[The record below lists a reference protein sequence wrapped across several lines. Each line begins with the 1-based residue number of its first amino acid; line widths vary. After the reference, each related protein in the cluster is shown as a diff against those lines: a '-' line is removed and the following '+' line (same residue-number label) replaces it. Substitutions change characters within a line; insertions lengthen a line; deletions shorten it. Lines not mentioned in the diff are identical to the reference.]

1 MKPLSFKN
9 KIAFYYIITTAILVF
24 VVFFSI
30 YTIVKNNVNAH
41 LNNDILKEV
50 KNHLNEI
57 TIKEGKF
64 YLIHFEEWKE
74 REHNTVDVN
83 PVFIEFLN
91 QDKQLI
97 AKSPNLK
104 KHKLVFDATKP
115 DNDLFDAELVHAKIR
130 QIQVPILE
138 KGTTIGYLVI
148 AMSLE
153 GTLVVLNDL
162 SHILIVS
169 YPVILLVLFLIARL
183 IAGRSIQP
191 INAII
196 KTSDKITKDNLSA
209 RIPLPHNKDELF
221 VLSDTINNL
230 LNRIENAVER
240 EKQFTSDASHEL
252 RTPLTVIKGTL
263 EVLVRKPRTEA
274 EYHEKIKYCIAE
286 VNRLN
291 QLVDQLLLL
300 ARFENQKQS
309 IHIQQLDL
317 LPVIEEIVNRKNAES
332 QLDRLKINIQ
342 TTVPTLVQSD
352 GYLLSII
359 LNNIISNALK
369 YSNKDQNVLVEIHSI
384 NQKIECHIIDS
395 GIGIPPADLEKVFQ
409 PFFRA
414 KNHDGST
421 NKGIGLGLSIVK
433 RLSDLLRIAIVVES
447 IENKGTII
455 KLRFN

>member
-30 YTIVKNNVNAH
+30 YTIVKTNVNAH

-57 TIKEGKF
+57 TIKNGRY
-64 YLIHFEEWKE
+64 YLIHLEEWTE

-91 QDKQLI
+91 QDKQLL

-104 KHKLVFDATKP
+104 KHKLVFNTNKP
-115 DNDLFDAELVHAKIR
+115 DNDLFDAELVRAKIR

-138 KGTTIGYLVI
+138 GQRTIGYLVI

-153 GTLVVLNDL
+153 GTSVVLNDL

-169 YPVILLVLFLIARL
+169 YPLILLVLFLIARL

-209 RIPLPHNKDELF
+209 RIPLPHTKDELF

-230 LNRIENAVER
+230 LNRIENAVDR

-274 EYHEKIKYCIAE
+274 EYYDKIKYCINE

-291 QLVDQLLLL
+291 RLVDELLLL
-300 ARFENQKQS
+300 ARFEDQKQS
-309 IHIQQLDL
+309 IIIQPLNL
-317 LPVIEEIVNRKNAES
+317 LPVVEDIVNRKNRES
-332 QLDRLKINIQ
+332 QSSRLRIKNY
-342 TTVPTLVQSD
+342 TTTPATIASD
-352 GYLLSII
+352 AYLLSII

-369 YSNKDQNVLVEIHSI
+369 YSHTNQEVVIEIHSI

-395 GIGIPPADLEKVFQ
+395 GIGIPPADLDKVFH
-409 PFFRA
+409 PFYRA
-414 KNHDGST
+414 KNHNDITS
-421 NKGIGLGLSIVK
+421 KGIGLGLSIVK
-433 RLSDLLRIAIVVES
+433 RLSDLLPLTLIVKS
-447 IENKGTII
+447 IENKGTVV
-455 KLRFN
+455 KLLFK